1 MTGLVLVSVSEKHEE
16 YMSIQHKRG
25 DGYCTT
31 VNQVFSFH
39 DTRHVSIYL
48 RMRKAFFS
56 IFLCDVPPQ
65 ETTDRSY
72 RPEGF

>member
-25 DGYCTT
+25 DGYCT
-31 VNQVFSFH
+31 VNQAFSFH
-39 DTRHVSIYL
+39 DTRHVYIFL
-48 RMRKAFFS
+48 RMKKAFFS
-56 IFLCDVPPQ
+56 IFLCDVPQ